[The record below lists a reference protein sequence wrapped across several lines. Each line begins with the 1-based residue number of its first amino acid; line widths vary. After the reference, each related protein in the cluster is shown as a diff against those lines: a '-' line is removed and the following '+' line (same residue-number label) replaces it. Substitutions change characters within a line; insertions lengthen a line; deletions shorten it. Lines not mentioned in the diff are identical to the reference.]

1 MRRSRLPPLAGRL
14 LLALVCALAALVV
27 PGNANAQIK
36 QPGAHPDYSLELDPH
51 LVIQHAN
58 GPFFE
63 DEGIGLGLRAS
74 IPFVRNG
81 PISQINNNVG
91 ISFGADVAF
100 FGSDFGC
107 RSRGNSLLGDE
118 CDGSD
123 IWLPVTFQWNFFLTK
138 VVSVFF
144 EPGLAVSY
152 WRRTWL
158 DDCGGGDLCERS
170 ASDLDLAEFV
180 VFLGGRFLFTER
192 AGMTVRLGWPY
203 VSVGGTFLL

>member
-1 MRRSRLPPLAGRL
+1 MRRSRLLPLAGRL
-14 LLALVCALAALVV
+14 LLALTCAFAALVV
-27 PGNANAQIK
+27 PRVAGAQIK

-51 LVIQHAN
+51 LVIQHAR
-58 GPFFE
+58 GPFFD

-107 RSRGNSLLGDE
+107 RSRGNAELGDD

-123 IWLPVTFQWNFFLTK
+123 LWLPVTFQWNFFFTK
-138 VVSVFF
+138 VVSAFF

-158 DDCGGGDLCERS
+158 DDCGGGELCERT

-180 VFLGGRFLFTER
+180 VFFGGRFLFTER
-192 AGMTVRLGWPY
+192 AGMTVRIGWPY
-203 VSVGGTFLL
+203 VSVGATFLL